1 MRNSGNISWPH
12 PVLGNSDDI
21 VGSFQVKITGSVKDH
36 VLSLK
41 SEAIEIDNDYFKSLI
56 DDEKAIVLFKLSC
69 SSTLYTDQFE
79 NKLDTLIDCSLIS
92 NILNIDVLIVA
103 KENMDDYADQSFH
116 EDTLLGNNNGVFK
129 IRKGSIIGDAGSVS
143 FRLNNEFRRGF
154 AGIIRFQ
161 ANDPFL
167 PINIDVDG
175 QQIIIKYP
183 HSPDSQNMITTFTQG
198 RKQYINTFLNLFII
212 PALSEAFRTLIESKN
227 DTTYDSKVEELDWAR
242 FIDENMVDPI
252 SAADNPFEEA
262 QKFLKEMTEKKS
274 GIAEDIPI
282 FKAFNEIY

>member
-21 VGSFQVKITGSVKDH
+21 EGSFQVKITGSIKDH

-129 IRKGSIIGDAGSVS
+129 IRKGTIIGDAGSVS
-143 FRLNNEFRRGF
+143 FRLNNEFRKGI

-161 ANDPFL
+161 ENDPFL

-198 RKQYINTFLNLFII
+198 RKQYLNTFLNLFII

-252 SAADNPFEEA
+252 TAADNPFEEA